1 MSQKEFRDSSLL
13 LVWNTVHCHDY
24 HQRISRLEL
33 AAGLCRGPIAGVKI
47 RGHPTGRFSKLASKT
62 WCVVH

>member
-1 MSQKEFRDSSLL
+1 LL

-33 AAGLCRGPIAGVKI
+33 AAAL
-47 RGHPTGRFSKLASKT
+47 
-62 WCVVH
+62 